1 MKIKNVEKNLEAS
14 LGRMPT
20 DEEVARVAGVDVKRL
35 ELISNF
41 GVSYA
46 MQRATGNRNFADEI
60 GDRRRFWSPTKA
72 MRTELRHRQ
81 ISARPMRKSVR

>member
-20 DEEVARVAGVDVKRL
+20 DEEVARVAGVGNPRRL

-60 GDRRRFWSPTKA
+60 GDTWKFWSPT
-72 MRTELRHRQ
+72 RR
-81 ISARPMRKSVR
+81 